1 MNSHGLL
8 QHIFPSFSIGFAV
21 GSGPALVRMKN
32 QERRLLNVHGRQLS
46 VFNPLQSF
54 SRDPDGLQLCQA
66 GTGQGVFHVGSP
78 LGFAGDVRD
87 IAEVEAF
94 VHSTP
99 LLIAEVLETR
109 ELDSRRQSAV
119 GTSEGFKAP
128 SNFLNQHPARDPEI
142 NPRHIG
148 PPREEAQV
156 DLPLDLLASFG
167 LACSRIAS
175 ETRVLNDQRS
185 VIVSSGPGERTELVR
200 G

>member
-1 MNSHGLL
+1 MHSHGLL
-8 QHIFPSFSIGFAV
+8 QHIFPSFSIGVTV

-46 VFNPLQSF
+46 VFNPLQGF

-66 GTGQGVFHVGSP
+66 GTGQRVLHVGSP
-78 LGFAGDVRD
+78 LGFASDVRD

-119 GTSEGFKAP
+119 GASEGFKAP
-128 SNFLNQHPARDPEI
+128 SSFLNQHPARDPKI
-142 NPRHIG
+142 NPRYIG

-156 DLPLDLLASFG
+156 DLPLDLSATFG

-175 ETRVLNDQRS
+175 ETRVLNDHRS
-185 VIVSSGPGERTELVR
+185 VIVSSGPGERTERVH